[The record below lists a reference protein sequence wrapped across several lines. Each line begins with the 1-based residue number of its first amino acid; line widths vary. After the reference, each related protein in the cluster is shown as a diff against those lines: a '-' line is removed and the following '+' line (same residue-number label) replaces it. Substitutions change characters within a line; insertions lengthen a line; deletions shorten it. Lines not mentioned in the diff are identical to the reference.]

1 MGYIIHIEFTPFTGF
16 TFLNQTPYSSVIQ
29 GEGTHPV
36 YRQSCSLHVCP
47 VLTTRMPGT
56 WDAFAQRPENGNG
69 PSPCIADEQS
79 SKAQKV
85 KPVKGVKN
93 IQKRHPKNKKT
104 FTGKKMLHLF

>member
-1 MGYIIHIEFTPFTGF
+1 
-16 TFLNQTPYSSVIQ
+16 
-29 GEGTHPV
+29 
-36 YRQSCSLHVCP
+36 
-47 VLTTRMPGT
+47 MPGT